1 MSISNLKSEILCA
14 LCGLCVLCGETSPSH
29 ASDEIPAPPQKHDIV
44 LAGGTVHSMTGP
56 PQRADV
62 LLRNGKIVAIGTDV
76 SASADAQRID
86 VAGKHVYPGL
96 IDAATDIGL
105 TEIGSV
111 RATRDTSEAGQVN
124 PNARAEVA
132 VNPDSELIPV
142 ARANGVLLAV
152 TGPDGGILSGTSA
165 LLQLDG
171 WTWEDMTVKAPVAME
186 LNWPSMSATRAWWQ
200 RDTERD
206 QLRQRDERLRQVK
219 QTFDDARA
227 YMTARENAGA
237 ANGTSGGHGAS
248 HQDFDAR
255 WEAMIPL
262 LKGQIPLAVNATDLQ
277 QIQAAVAFA
286 QQEKVKLVIVGGA
299 DAPLCADILKKYDVA
314 VIVTGTQRLPQRR
327 SAGYDDAY
335 ALPARL
341 KELGIR
347 FCIAGTRSA
356 SYARN
361 LPYQAGMAAAFGLDK
376 DDAIKSITL
385 YAAQVLGVADRVGSI
400 EPGKDATLIVT
411 TGDPL
416 ETPTQVEQAY
426 IQGRKIELTSRH
438 TRLWEKY
445 KQKYHQQD
453 GANGGGGQPAGDA
466 R

>member
-1 MSISNLKSEILCA
+1 LR
-14 LCGLCVLCGETSPSH
+14 
-29 ASDEIPAPPQKHDIV
+29 ASDEVPAPPQNHDVI
-44 LAGGTVHSMTGP
+44 LFGGTVHPMTGEP
-56 PQRADV
+56 VQADV
-62 LLRNGKIVAIGTDV
+62 HFSKGKIVAIGKDLTGP
-76 SASADAQRID
+76 SDAQRID
-86 VAGKHVYPGL
+86 VTGKHVYPGF

-105 TEIGSV
+105 IEIGSI
-111 RATRDTSEAGQVN
+111 RATRDQSEVGQVN

-152 TGPDGGILSGTSA
+152 TGPEGGLLSGTSA

-186 LNWPSMSATRAWWQ
+186 LVWPNMASVRTWWQ
-200 RDTERD
+200 RESERE

-219 QTFDDARA
+219 QVFDDARA
-227 YMTARENAGA
+227 YMKSKQHASA
-237 ANGTSGGHGAS
+237 ANGTNGAAHGAVLAS
-248 HQDFDAR
+248 HQNFDAR

-262 LKGQIPLAVNATDLQ
+262 LQGKIPLAVGANEVQ
-277 QIQAAVAFA
+277 QIQSAVAFA

-299 DAPLCADILKKYDVA
+299 DAPLCADLLKKYDVP

-327 SAGYDDAY
+327 WSGYDDAY

-347 FCIAGTRSA
+347 YCIAGTRSA

-376 DDAIKSITL
+376 DEALKSITL
-385 YAAQVLGVADRVGSI
+385 YPAQVLGVADRVGSL
-400 EPGKDATLIVT
+400 ESGKDATLIVT

-416 ETPTQVEQAY
+416 ETPTQVEHAY
-426 IQGRKIELTSRH
+426 IGGRKIELTSRH
-438 TRLWEKY
+438 TRLWDKYKEKY
-445 KQKYHQQD
+445 RQQ
-453 GANGGGGQPAGDA
+453 GIQN
-466 R
+466 